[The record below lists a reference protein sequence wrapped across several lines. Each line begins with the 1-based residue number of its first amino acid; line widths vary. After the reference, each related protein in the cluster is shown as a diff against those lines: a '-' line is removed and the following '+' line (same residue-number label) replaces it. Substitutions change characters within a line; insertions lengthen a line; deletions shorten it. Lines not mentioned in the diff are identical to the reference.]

1 MEAPIFRGAP
11 VNQQERNQL
20 NKLGGQILR
29 DAGLDFEEW
38 KDYHWILNETK
49 DQGYADFYLV
59 KRWND
64 SKKINE
70 ADVTV
75 YQRLIDIDTIL
86 GTKLGTQLSQLDD
99 SIGHHKGSKFCSK
112 QSFKIGLDYR
122 L

>member
-86 GTKLGTQLSQLDD
+86 GTKLGTQLFRCLS
-99 SIGHHKGSKFCSK
+99 STT
-112 QSFKIGLDYR
+112 R
-122 L
+122 LEIIKVQYSVQNKDLKLF